1 VSAALHRRAARPDPV
16 ADRAVARGRTAP
28 MIESLPQSW
37 PTRIAEGDP
46 LCFPMVRHWAG
57 G

>member
-1 VSAALHRRAARPDPV
+1 
-16 ADRAVARGRTAP
+16 
-28 MIESLPQSW
+28 MIESLPQGW
-37 PTRIAEGDP
+37 PTRMAKGDP